1 LSYFSNGLVARG
13 FHVGACPEAV
23 AIDAIETSKIEIGL
37 ADIVENFIR
46 CEVVEALSDK
56 AQAIP
61 DFRFI
66 IPNRRVG
73 ALP

>member
-1 LSYFSNGLVARG
+1 MGKSPADRYSAGGLSYFSSGLLARG

-46 CEVVEALSDK
+46 CEVVEALK
-56 AQAIP
+56 
-61 DFRFI
+61 
-66 IPNRRVG
+66 
-73 ALP
+73 